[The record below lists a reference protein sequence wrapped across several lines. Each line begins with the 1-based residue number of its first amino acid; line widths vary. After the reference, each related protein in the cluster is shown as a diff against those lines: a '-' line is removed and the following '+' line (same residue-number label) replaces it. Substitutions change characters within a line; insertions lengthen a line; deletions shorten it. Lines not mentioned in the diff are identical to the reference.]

1 MSEEPVVSP
10 VLLWEIAIK
19 VSLGKLT
26 ADVSRICQVITE
38 QGFERLGYFDRHMIS
53 LQSLPYHHRDPF
65 DCMLVVQSI
74 VEGMPLLS
82 SDKKIALYE
91 ADMLDCTQ

>member
-53 LQSLPYHHRDPF
+53 LQSLPNHHRN
-65 DCMLVVQSI
+65 
-74 VEGMPLLS
+74 PLPS
-82 SDKKIALYE
+82 HVGSTEYRGGYAASE
-91 ADMLDCTQ
+91 FG